1 MPHQDTGSVNGS
13 AYNHQALK
21 QALQWLLE
29 GVSWARVLFRVD
41 CTWAPQLLAMTAMLW
56 AWSDEK
62 TLKGRFRTARK
73 IARRMFPSRKA
84 PAGSYQAF
92 IKLLRKWTT
101 ALVAAVQTL
110 FRRHMRQRLAGRF
123 TLAGF
128 SPFGVDGSRFGLPR
142 TASHERAFAPSK
154 QRKKA
159 RWKKAKKAQRKAK
172 QPQRLTKE
180 QKATRARAKKADTP
194 QMWVT
199 VLWHLGC
206 GLPWSWRFGPSD
218 SSEREHMRQMIGE
231 LPPEPLLV
239 ADAGFPGYTLWRALV
254 VAGCQMVMRVGSNV
268 HLLRRLGYV
277 KERGDVVYLWPD
289 RVAAK
294 SQPPIVLR
302 LVVIHNGRHP
312 VYLVTTVL
320 DHRRLSDQQVIEFY
334 RLRWGI
340 ELFYRHVKQTY
351 EHRKLRSHAAENA
364 PVEAEWALVGMWAMA
379 FYAQCHLQRRAIPPS
394 KISVAQVLRAFRT
407 PMRAYKSRP
416 DPGEDLHALL
426 DIAIIDSYRRASKA
440 SRDYPRKKQETPAGP
455 PRIVLATT
463 TQVQKA
469 REIRDEM
476 ELGLTA

>member
-41 CTWAPQLLAMTAMLW
+41 CTWAPQLLAITAMLW

-62 TLKGRFRTARK
+62 TLKGRFLTARK

-110 FRRHMRQRLAGRF
+110 FRQHMRQRLAGRF

-231 LPPEPLLV
+231 LPPAALLV

-340 ELFYRHVKQTY
+340 ELFYRHEANLRASQTPQPCGR
-351 EHRKLRSHAAENA
+351 ERAGGGRVGVGRHVGHGLLRAVSLATARHPA
-364 PVEAEWALVGMWAMA
+364 VED
-379 FYAQCHLQRRAIPPS
+379 QRRPGAARLPHAHACLQESPRPWRRP
-394 KISVAQVLRAFRT
+394 ARAARHRYHRFV
-407 PMRAYKSRP
+407 
-416 DPGEDLHALL
+416 
-426 DIAIIDSYRRASKA
+426 
-440 SRDYPRKKQETPAGP
+440 P
-455 PRIVLATT
+455 PRVESQPRLPQEETGNPRRPATD
-463 TQVQKA
+463 
-469 REIRDEM
+469 R
-476 ELGLTA
+476 LGHNHPGAKSS